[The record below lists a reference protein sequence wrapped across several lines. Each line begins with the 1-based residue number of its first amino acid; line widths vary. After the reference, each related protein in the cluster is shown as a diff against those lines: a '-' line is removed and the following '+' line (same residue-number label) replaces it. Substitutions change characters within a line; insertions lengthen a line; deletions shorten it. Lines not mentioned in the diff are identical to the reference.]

1 MTFAKTDK
9 STVSVRQQVHMHPPR
24 TGPKTKVLLTLSSVY
39 GSANERK
46 RSDGAARRRGEWRGK
61 EPLQNFGADA
71 RNCGDTTFRR
81 IKYLRRMFTRG
92 NVAIFFVAGW
102 LTIFSNNILESF
114 SRPSDRNVTIVF
126 APMAILGA
134 LARPKNLPPTRQ
146 IIYSTHPRAWFLSSR
161 PRCRAVRRISSFR
174 MPVGPC
180 VFLLIERR
188 LRRELILNP

>member
-114 SRPSDRNVTIVF
+114 SRPSETLPSFSRQWPF
-126 APMAILGA
+126 LAPSP
-134 LARPKNLPPTRQ
+134 ARKIFRQ
-146 IIYSTHPRAWFLSSR
+146 PGKSFIQRIRVRGFFLRGRGVERCDAFLVSECPSVRAYSY
-161 PRCRAVRRISSFR
+161 
-174 MPVGPC
+174 
-180 VFLLIERR
+180 
-188 LRRELILNP
+188 